1 MSDQL
6 SESELLAYVEDEL
19 DAKEASALRARLAED
34 RHALAALD
42 RLREDR
48 ALLRSAGEPAQ
59 PIDFLTELEPQL
71 ARPMLMGQPPGAYRR
86 HHRQRRRS
94 VRWTA
99 LAVAAAL
106 PVVIFAG
113 VWALLSIG
121 APDRSERPGDAGR
134 SGVAQAPGETGSG
147 AVASDTGAVPRLV
160 DVGEDAWPPPGSVIV
175 HERPLPAGP
184 RFAMAQ
190 PAVDGSGAGEL
201 PSPPVEDGAD
211 SRATMVS
218 AVFAL
223 VVPAG
228 DLTSGERII
237 REAVEA
243 YAAADEE
250 PAESAVA
257 LVRNFTYAEARVL
270 VDRYY
275 LPMPSDPSPPDRYAA
290 VGDGTDRPASFEER
304 QRQTRRLAQMM
315 RELRARHRTDEE
327 ALFSTQLI
335 GPDHL
340 AASYERQLSFS
351 SRGATHT
358 ITLPAAALAEM
369 LTRLYQ
375 ADGASTTLRLLPPE
389 DAKQLRPEARPDSE
403 SEAALLRQ
411 WAEDYRSIR
420 QFISQLREDEKYR
433 EAYVLLPVVIETNDD
448 GSRR

>member
-19 DAKEASALRARLAED
+19 DANQVSALRARLAGD
-34 RHALAALD
+34 RHVLAALD

-48 ALLRSAGEPAQ
+48 ALLRSAGEPA
-59 PIDFLTELEPQL
+59 PPVDFLTELEPQL
-71 ARPMLMGQPPGAYRR
+71 ARPMLMEQPPGAYRR
-86 HHRQRRRS
+86 RHRRRRRR

-113 VWALLSIG
+113 VWALLSVG
-121 APDRSERPGDAGR
+121 TPADSERPGDAGQ
-134 SGVAQAPGETGSG
+134 GGLAQAPAEGGSG
-147 AVASDTGAVPRLV
+147 AVASDIGVEPRLA
-160 DVGEDAWPPPGSVIV
+160 DAGEGAWPPAGSVIV
-175 HERPLPAGP
+175 HEYPLPAGP
-184 RFAMAQ
+184 RFAMAR
-190 PAVDGSGAGEL
+190 PTGEAER
-201 PSPPVEDGAD
+201 PFPPTEDGAG
-211 SRATMVS
+211 SRAAMVS

-228 DLTSGERII
+228 NVPDGERII
-237 REAVEA
+237 RQAVEA
-243 YAAADEE
+243 FAASGDE
-250 PAESAVA
+250 PAEPSVA
-257 LVRNFTYAEARVL
+257 LVRNFTYAEARML

-275 LPMPSDPSPPDRYAA
+275 QPMPADPSPPDRYAA
-290 VGDGTDRPASFEER
+290 VGDEADRSSVSLEER
-304 QRQTRRLAQMM
+304 QRQYRRLAQMI
-315 RELRARHRTDEE
+315 RELRTRHRPDEE

-335 GPDHL
+335 GPDRL

-358 ITLPAAALAEM
+358 ITIPAASLAEM

-389 DAKQLRPEARPDSE
+389 DPRQLRAGAGPEGE
-403 SEAALLRQ
+403 LGAASLRQ
-411 WAEDYRSIR
+411 QAEDYRSIR
-420 QFISQLREDEKYR
+420 RFIDQLREDADYR

>member
-19 DAKEASALRARLAED
+19 DAKEASALRARLADE
-34 RHALAALD
+34 RHVLAALD

-48 ALLRSAGEPAQ
+48 ALLRSAGEPAL
-59 PIDFLTELEPQL
+59 PLDFLTELEPQL

-86 HHRQRRRS
+86 RHRQRRRS
-94 VRWTA
+94 VRWTR

-121 APDRSERPGDAGR
+121 TPAGSERPGDGGH
-134 SGVAQAPGETGSG
+134 SGVAQAPGEAGSG
-147 AVASDTGAVPRLV
+147 AAASDTGAGPGLV
-160 DVGEDAWPPPGSVIV
+160 GGGEDAWPPPGSVIV

-190 PAVDGSGAGEL
+190 PSVEGGGAAER
-201 PSPPVEDGAD
+201 PSPPVEDGAG

-228 DLTSGERII
+228 DLPSGERII

-243 YAAADEE
+243 FTAAGDE
-250 PAESAVA
+250 PAEPAVA

-270 VDRYY
+270 FDRYY
-275 LPMPSDPSPPDRYAA
+275 QPMPGDPSPPDRYAA
-290 VGDGTDRPASFEER
+290 VGDEADRSASFEER
-304 QRQTRRLAQMM
+304 QRQTRRLAQMI
-315 RELRARHRTDEE
+315 RELRTRHRPDEE

-335 GPDHL
+335 GPDRL

-358 ITLPAAALAEM
+358 ITIPAAALAEM

-389 DAKQLRPEARPDSE
+389 DPRQLRPEARSDSE

-420 QFISQLREDEKYR
+420 QFISQLRAEKDR
-433 EAYVLLPVVIETNDD
+433 EAYVLLPVVIETTGD